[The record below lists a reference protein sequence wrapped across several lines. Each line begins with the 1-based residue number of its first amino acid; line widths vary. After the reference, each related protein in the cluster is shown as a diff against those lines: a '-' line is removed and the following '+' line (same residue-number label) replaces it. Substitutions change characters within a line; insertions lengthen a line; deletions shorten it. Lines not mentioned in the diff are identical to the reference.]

1 MDKSDTPPRAPS
13 AVDNDQLF
21 VRNVPYAVSEEDVQ
35 QHFGVVGKVVFVKL
49 LQGADGR
56 PRGQARVRMKSPEEA
71 KAALALDGREF
82 GGRVLKVQADERRN
96 VG

>member
-1 MDKSDTPPRAPS
+1 M
-13 AVDNDQLF
+13 
-21 VRNVPYAVSEEDVQ
+21 VRERKERKTGTVAE
-35 QHFGVVGKVVFVKL
+35 QHNFFPAQTCILLNPFANGVVGKVVFVKL